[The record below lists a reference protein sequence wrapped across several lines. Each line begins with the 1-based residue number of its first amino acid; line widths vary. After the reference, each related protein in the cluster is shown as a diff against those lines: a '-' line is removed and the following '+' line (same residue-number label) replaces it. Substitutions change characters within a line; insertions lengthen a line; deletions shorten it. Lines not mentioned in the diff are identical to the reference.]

1 MVPDDS
7 QTSVSVDEW
16 RQRGQTLLAGGAPIV
31 AYDTLADGLA
41 AFPGDAR
48 LRQLL
53 ALALARSGASRA
65 AIPILEALRGEGHVD
80 EETIGLLARAH
91 KDLWSEGGAP
101 DERRAHLQAAHNFYA
116 EAHRLS
122 GGIWSGINAATT
134 ALLLGRRDDAAT
146 LARSV
151 RDRCLKDEAGD
162 PSCATNYW
170 HLATLAEAHLI
181 LGEWSEAEAAYA
193 RATEVGRGRP
203 ADTASTR
210 RNARLILGEL
220 GADAAAIERV
230 LRVPRVIAFAGHL
243 IDTPGRKVPR
253 FPPALEA
260 AATAAIRE
268 RLTALDAGFGF
279 SSGACGADIIFLEA
293 LRERNGETTIVLPY
307 DADQFEQDSVAIVP
321 GSDWSARYRRALAS
335 ARDVFLAS
343 EQRVGSGEVSY
354 EYAVLLLEGL
364 AGIRADELD
373 AELVR
378 VVLWDG
384 KAQGGRGGTAPTIQQ
399 WRREG
404 HRVEVIDLGALLRES
419 GLPIAVAPAA
429 DPAETSARW
438 LVPKGPAPSDPGTTF
453 EPEIVSLLFAD
464 AKGFSGLKEDQIPAF
479 VDHFLGMVGEVLGR
493 SANPPRLKNT
503 WGDGLYFVFGSVR
516 DAGLFALDLQ
526 GAIATMDWS
535 RVGLPSHL
543 SLRTGL
549 HAGPAYSCQD
559 PVTERLNYFGAHV
572 SRAARIEPITPVG
585 QVYASAAFAA
595 LARAEGVREFRCEY
609 VGRTPLAKSYGTLA
623 MYVVRRR
630 AAQGA

>member
-1 MVPDDS
+1 MVPDAS
-7 QTSVSVDEW
+7 PPLISLDEW
-16 RQRGQTLLAGGAPIV
+16 RQRGQKLLAAGAPIV
-31 AYDTLADGLA
+31 AYDTLAEGLA
-41 AFPGDAR
+41 AHPGDPR

-65 AIPILEALRGEGHVD
+65 AIPLLEALRAEGHAD
-80 EETIGLLARAH
+80 EETIGLLARAY
-91 KDLWSEGGAP
+91 KDLWSEGGPAA
-101 DERRAHLQAAHNFYA
+101 ERRAYLQSAHNFYA
-116 EAHRLS
+116 EAHHLS

-134 ALLLGRRDDAAT
+134 ALLLGRRDDAVT
-146 LARSV
+146 LARDV

-181 LGEWSEAEAAYA
+181 LREWREAEAAYA
-193 RATEVGRGRP
+193 RATEIGRGRP

-220 GADAAAIERV
+220 GADAASIERV

-243 IDTPGRKVPR
+243 IDSPGRKTSR
-253 FPPALEA
+253 FPQALEA
-260 AATAAIRE
+260 VATAAIRE
-268 RLTALDAGFGF
+268 RLAQLDAGFGF

-307 DADQFEQDSVAIVP
+307 DADEFERDSVDIVP
-321 GSDWSARYRRALAS
+321 GADWSARYRRALAA

-343 EQRVGSGEVSY
+343 EQRVGAGEVSY

-384 KAQGGRGGTAPTIQQ
+384 KPQGGRGGTAPTVEQ
-399 WRREG
+399 WRRDG
-404 HRVEVIDLGALLRES
+404 HRVEVIDLAALLHES
-419 GLPIAVAPAA
+419 GLPIAVAPAGNPMEKSGRWVM
-429 DPAETSARW
+429 PA
-438 LVPKGPAPSDPGTTF
+438 VPASSWGPTF

-464 AKGFSGLKEDQIPAF
+464 AKGFSGLREDQIPAF
-479 VDHFLGMVGEVLGR
+479 VEQFLGMVGEVLSR

-526 GAIATMDWS
+526 AAIASTDWS
-535 RVGLPSHL
+535 RWGLPAHL

-609 VGRTPLAKSYGTLA
+609 VGRTPLAKAYGTLA

-630 AAQGA
+630 AAHA

>member
-1 MVPDDS
+1 
-7 QTSVSVDEW
+7 
-16 RQRGQTLLAGGAPIV
+16 
-31 AYDTLADGLA
+31 
-41 AFPGDAR
+41 
-48 LRQLL
+48 
-53 ALALARSGASRA
+53 
-65 AIPILEALRGEGHVD
+65 
-80 EETIGLLARAH
+80 
-91 KDLWSEGGAP
+91 
-101 DERRAHLQAAHNFYA
+101 
-116 EAHRLS
+116 
-122 GGIWSGINAATT
+122 
-134 ALLLGRRDDAAT
+134 LLLGRRDAAAT
-146 LARSV
+146 LAREV
-151 RDRCLKDEAGD
+151 RNRCLKDEARD
-162 PSCATNYW
+162 PASATNYW

-181 LGEWSEAEAAYA
+181 LREWSEAEAAYV
-193 RATEVGRGRP
+193 RATDVGRGRP

-210 RNARLILGEL
+210 KNARLILGEL
-220 GADAAAIERV
+220 GADAASIERV
-230 LRVPRVIAFAGHL
+230 LRVPRVVAFAGHL

-260 AATAAIRE
+260 AATTAIRE
-268 RLTALDAGFGF
+268 RLADLDAGFGF

-293 LRERNGETTIVLPY
+293 LRARNGETTIVLPY
-307 DADQFEQDSVAIVP
+307 DADQFERDSVDIVH
-321 GSDWSARYRRALAS
+321 GSDWSARYRLALAA

-378 VVLWDG
+378 VALWDG
-384 KAQGGRGGTAPTIQQ
+384 TVQGGRGGTAPTIEQ

-404 HRVEVIDLGALLRES
+404 HRVDVIDLGALLRES
-419 GLPIAVAPAA
+419 GLPIAVVPAGK
-429 DPAETSARW
+429 PME
-438 LVPKGPAPSDPGTTF
+438 PSGTLSTAF

-479 VDHFLGMVGEVLGR
+479 VERFLGMVGEVLGR
-493 SANPPRLKNT
+493 SENPPRLKNT

-516 DAGLFALDLQ
+516 DAGLFALELQ
-526 GAIATMDWS
+526 GAIATTDWS
-535 RVGLPSHL
+535 RVGLPANL

-559 PVTERLNYFGAHV
+559 PVTGRLNYFGAHV